1 MSQLQKLKDKF
12 YSKPIRNDITF
23 AEVET
28 LAKAYGCLIKA
39 RGKHMAVIYPE
50 KGVVIPIPKHG
61 KTVGEAYIKQ
71 LKNLFDII
79 DFKEEE
85 Q

>member
-1 MSQLQKLKDKF
+1 
-12 YSKPIRNDITF
+12 
-23 AEVET
+23 
-28 LAKAYGCLIKA
+28 
-39 RGKHMAVIYPE
+39 MAVIYPE